1 MKNTHIHQPGGSA
14 RYITPSIKFDD
25 EKRKIAIVM
34 PGAMGGV
41 KQTIKKLIKG
51 LRLEGFYV
59 EPITLHGNYLIDTT
73 ASDLR
78 NINVLRRFDV
88 VIYMGSIP
96 WPSHLFIDDHV
107 KTILFVHG
115 FVKDELLNA
124 IKHGKLRTKMGA
136 VYLLSLWDFFRAT
149 NRIDAFICRCITS
162 CEVNRIQKNYILL
175 PEFVFSNEV
184 KFFEEF
190 VKKYGEEHRDKHSY
204 SMVRLITY
212 TSYAESPRLLKP
224 RHLEHLAK
232 LVSKHVNKRIELS
245 VIDPRRESST
255 VRIGENLI
263 VRYIKPMPKKE
274 FYKFVINADLF
285 IELCIDEELRNTS
298 IEAALLETPVAKLTH
313 PKYINRQDY
322 GKDDLIQEYSSRKL
336 IERLVDYLNN
346 IEYYKPY
353 YAKKL
358 KIFILKHRTWDIVK
372 RTLIKYIK
380 DA

>member
-25 EKRKIAIVM
+25 EKHKIAIVM

-59 EPITLHGNYLIDTT
+59 EPITLHGNNLIDTT

-78 NINVLRRFDV
+78 NINALRRFDV

-96 WPSHLFIDDHV
+96 WPSHLFVDDHV

-190 VKKYGEEHRDKHSY
+190 VKKHGEEHRDDHSY

-232 LVSKHVNKRIELS
+232 LASKHVNKRIELS
-245 VIDPRRESST
+245 VIDPRRESSA

-263 VRYIKPMPKKE
+263 VRYIKPMPKEE

-322 GKDDLIQEYSSRKL
+322 DKDDLIQEYSSKKL